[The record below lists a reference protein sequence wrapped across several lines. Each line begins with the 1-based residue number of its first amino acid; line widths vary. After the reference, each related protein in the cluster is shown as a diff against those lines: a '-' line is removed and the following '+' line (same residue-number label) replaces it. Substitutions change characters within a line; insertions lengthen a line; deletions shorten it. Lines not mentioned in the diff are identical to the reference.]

1 MNPEQNITLTLTA
14 AQVQSVLQALAHLPW
29 AQVDSLLRS
38 IQTQAD
44 AQLNAKPV
52 QAAQVSTK
60 SAGGPGPRTPIK
72 Q

>member
-38 IQTQAD
+38 IQMQAD

-52 QAAQVSTK
+52 QAKQVTIK
-60 SAGGPGPRTPIK
+60 GGGGPGPRQK
-72 Q
+72 L